1 MHDLDRRWFEEVE
14 QAVEYVSLIDGDD
27 NLLYVNHMSGAPES
41 ITGHSVYEFVD
52 EQFHD
57 RLRASVAA
65 TRESGVPQH
74 FSSYAVNTAGERSFY
89 SNWVIALSAPQM
101 AGVVAFIATDV
112 TQQTRVEEELQ
123 LSESTLRSLVD
134 NSPDTIFVV
143 DRDRTLV
150 FASKLE
156 YGFDSEQVL
165 GLSADLFVAEEDRPV
180 AIAEFE
186 RVLEQGVDSSYETSI
201 ETPEGKRRFSARM
214 APIRNRGVIDRVM
227 LVVTDVT
234 ERHQAELEQE
244 KLREQL
250 QHAQK
255 MEAIGQLTGG
265 VAHDFNNILLTISG
279 NLELGR
285 MRLDDPESIDGY
297 LEDALR
303 GVQRARDLIK
313 RLQAFSRR
321 QPLTPEVLEVT
332 ALVDSMQTL
341 LQRTLGENIE
351 VRIDT
356 AVGGGHYCRL
366 ERAQLENAILN
377 LALNARDA
385 MPGGGTLT
393 VATSWLPGEQI
404 EDLDAPHGCVRLSVR
419 DTGTGM
425 TEETIAHAVEPFF
438 TTKKAGQ
445 GSGLGLSMVYGFVQ
459 QSGGGFRILSEPGRG
474 ASVQIDLPCVEDG
487 SRPAEDEP
495 ADEAAPRGNGELIL
509 VVEDEASVRDLTA
522 KVLEELGYRVLTAE
536 DGQRGLEMLKSRDD
550 LQLLLTDVV
559 MPGGIDGFELAEQ
572 SRLLRPDLPVMLVS
586 GHPLDTR
593 VSGDRERWLQ
603 VLLQKPYRSHELA
616 RFVARVLDAGLQ
628 PRELERRSNGQ

>member
-1 MHDLDRRWFEEVE
+1 MQDLDPQWYEEVE
-14 QAVEYVSLIDGDD
+14 QVVEYVSLIDGDD
-27 NLLYVNHMSGAPES
+27 NLLYVNHMSEALETIS
-41 ITGHSVYEFVD
+41 GHSVYEFVD
-52 EQFHD
+52 APFHD
-57 RLRASVAA
+57 RLREAVTA
-65 TRESGVPQH
+65 TRQTGIPQH
-74 FSSYAVNTAGERSFY
+74 FSSYANNTAGERSFY
-89 SNWVIALSAPQM
+89 SNWVIALAAPGM
-101 AGVVAFIATDV
+101 TGVVAFIATDV
-112 TQQTRVEEELQ
+112 TQQTRVEEELHI
-123 LSESTLRSLVD
+123 SESTLKSLVD

-143 DRDRTLV
+143 DRERTLIY
-150 FASKLE
+150 ASKLE

-165 GLSADLFVAEEDRPV
+165 GLSADLFVADEDLPI

-186 RVLEQGVDSSYETSI
+186 RVLEQGVVSSYETSI
-201 ETPEGKRRFSARM
+201 ETPDGRRRFSARM

-234 ERHQAELEQE
+234 ERHRAELEQE

-285 MRLDDPESIDGY
+285 MRLNDPAAIDNY
-297 LEDALR
+297 IEDALR

-321 QPLTPEVLEVT
+321 QPLTPEVLDVI
-332 ALVDSMQTL
+332 ALVDSMRTL
-341 LQRTLGENIE
+341 LQRTLGENID
-351 VRIDT
+351 VHFDT
-356 AVGGGHYCRL
+356 DAGGSHACRL

-385 MPGGGTLT
+385 MPGGGTLS
-393 VATSWLPGEQI
+393 VATRWLPNEAV
-404 EDLDAPHGCVRLSVR
+404 EELDAAHGCIRLSVR
-419 DTGTGM
+419 DSGSGM

-459 QSGGGFRILSEPGRG
+459 QSGGDFRIQSEPGLG
-474 ASVQIDLPCVEDG
+474 TTVEIDLPCVESG
-487 SRPAEDEP
+487 TRPVKEETS
-495 ADEAAPRGNGELIL
+495 DEAAPRGNGELIL
-509 VVEDEASVRDLTA
+509 LVEDEASVRDLTA
-522 KVLEELGYRVLTAE
+522 KVLEEWGYRVLVAE
-536 DGQRGLEMLKSRDD
+536 DGQQGLEVLKARDD
-550 LQLLLTDVV
+550 LNLLLTDVV
-559 MPGGIDGFELAEQ
+559 MPGGIDGFELADQ
-572 SRLLRPDLPVMLVS
+572 SRLLRPELPVMLVS

-593 VSGDRERWLQ
+593 VSGEQEQWLQ

-616 RFVARVLDAGLQ
+616 RFVARVLEAGVGV
-628 PRELERRSNGQ
+628 RSAQRSDHA